1 MATTVDPI
9 KITGLRDLQAAL
21 KELDGESQKMLRTT
35 LNEVAE
41 TVAAGARRR
50 VPVKTGKARAS
61 IKAAS
66 SQREARVKGGG
77 AKASYYP
84 WLEFGGKVGPKRSVK
99 RPYVNGGRYIYATYA
114 ANRDGIM
121 KGLDEAV
128 GKLIDRAGLDG
139 G

>member
-1 MATTVDPI
+1 MATVAPI

-21 KELDGESQKMLRTT
+21 KELDGESQKLLRTT

-41 TVAAGARRR
+41 GVAAGARRR

-61 IKAAS
+61 VKAAS

-84 WLEFGGKVGPKRSVK
+84 WLEFGGKVGRKHSVR
-99 RPYVNGGRYIYATYA
+99 RPYVAGGRYIYATYA

-121 KGLDEAV
+121 KGLDTAV
-128 GKLIDRAGLDG
+128 GRLIDQTGLD
-139 G
+139 